1 MRISGNIAAF
11 AWKNGRQVPKS
22 SIRTSCSYTDLWTRK
37 HPNM

>member
-11 AWKNGRQVPKS
+11 AWKNGTQVPKS
-22 SIRTSCSYTDLWTRK
+22 PNRTSCAYTVIWTRN